1 MVHIYTG
8 DGKGKTTAAVGL
20 SVRFAGTGQKVVF
33 TQFLK
38 DNTSGELKILGN
50 MEGMTLVLADEVF
63 DFYYLM
69 SEEDKVRAAHV
80 YDQLLRRA
88 VKTAE
93 EQKAGMLVLDEL
105 MSAYQYEFIDRKWF
119 LEFLKNSTGNL
130 EVVMTGRDPAPEL
143 LEAADYISE
152 IKKVRHPYDKG
163 VPARDG
169 IEK

>member
-50 MEGMTLVLADEVF
+50 MEGMTLVLADEAF
-63 DFYYLM
+63 GFYYLM
-69 SEEDKVRAAHV
+69 TEEEKVRAAKV

-88 VKTAE
+88 VKAAE

-105 MSAYQYEFIDRKWF
+105 LVAYQYEFIDRKWF
-119 LEFLKNSTGNL
+119 LEFLKNRTENL

-143 LEAADYISE
+143 LEEADYISE

>member
-50 MEGMTLVLADEVF
+50 MEGMTLVLADEAF
-63 DFYYLM
+63 GFYYLM
-69 SEEDKVRAAHV
+69 TDEEKVRAAQV

-88 VKTAE
+88 VKAAE

-119 LEFLKNSTGNL
+119 LEFLKNRTENL